1 MMESRW
7 DSPTSIWDLG
17 LRMADAS
24 ETNPTP
30 GIEAKP
36 AVPEPSKLGSAT
48 YEIIRQRLHAQGE
61 LLRERM
67 AQLNTRR
74 QEVFGAIEFKLLQ
87 SDRVT
92 TAHNCV
98 PRDMVQL
105 GSGRFLFGFN
115 VQFGL
120 KKEIELGDV
129 FAIYDRDEA
138 AGTFKESGLEVLKQK
153 EFVTDFKR
161 LY

>member
-1 MMESRW
+1 MAETPQATEKPSAPG
-7 DSPTSIWDLG
+7 DDVKSP
-17 LRMADAS
+17 A
-24 ETNPTP
+24 P
-30 GIEAKP
+30 EAT
-36 AVPEPSKLGSAT
+36 KLGSAT

-105 GSGRFLFGFN
+105 GRGRFLFGFN
-115 VQFGL
+115 VHLGL
-120 KKEIELGDV
+120 K
-129 FAIYDRDEA
+129 RDI
-138 AGTFKESGLEVLKQK
+138 
-153 EFVTDFKR
+153 
-161 LY
+161 